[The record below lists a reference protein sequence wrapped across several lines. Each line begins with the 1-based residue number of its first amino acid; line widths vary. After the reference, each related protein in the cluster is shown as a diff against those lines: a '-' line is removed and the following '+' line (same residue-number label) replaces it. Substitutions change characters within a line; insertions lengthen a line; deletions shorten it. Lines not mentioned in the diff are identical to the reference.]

1 MQEQAKVSLSP
12 FELKLVSDSQWILTK
27 NGIIQKVYHLFGNL
41 SEVYKTDERLIP
53 LPEAVTA
60 IGPKISKGENYNGL
74 PYVML
79 DYPRCFG
86 KEDVFAIRSFF
97 WWGKFFSIT
106 LQLKGIYKEQY
117 QQKIIIAIR
126 KGLLNHCSINTDN
139 EEWNHNIIESMRP
152 IETADADNIVSKKII
167 KIAAIHPIEAWGDSI
182 SFYKKQFELFMAI
195 TNG

>member
-27 NGIIQKVYHLFGNL
+27 NGIIQKVYQLFGNL
-41 SEVYKTDERLIP
+41 SEVYKTDERLML
-53 LPEAVTA
+53 LPEAVKD

-106 LQLKGIYKEQY
+106 LQLKGVYKERY

-126 KGLLNHCSINTDN
+126 KGLLNHCSINTGN

-152 IETADADNIVSKKII
+152 IENANADKIVSNEII
-167 KIAAIHPIEAWGDSI
+167 KIAAIHPIEKWDHAF
-182 SFYKKQFELFMAI
+182 SFYKKQFELFLEI
-195 TNG
+195 TKD